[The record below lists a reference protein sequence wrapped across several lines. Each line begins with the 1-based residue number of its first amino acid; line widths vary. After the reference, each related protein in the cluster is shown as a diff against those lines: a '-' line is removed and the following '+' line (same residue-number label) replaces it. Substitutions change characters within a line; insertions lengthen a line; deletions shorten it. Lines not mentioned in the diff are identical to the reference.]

1 MQVNYDDLEMAF
13 EFASFDSFGESQ
25 AYVCLVSGKVY
36 LDSDAIDEELPE
48 DLYEEGKYLVI
59 PSKRDLGL
67 GKRLALE
74 FVEIHLPGDIESARS
89 YFRSRGAYSKV
100 SANKSAPWHA
110 PVFVIYWTV
119 FTMFQGS
126 NASSFSSVSASA
138 ISDSTRVR

>member
-1 MQVNYDDLEMAF
+1 MPVNYDDLEMAF

-89 YFRSRGAYSKV
+89 YFRSRGAYSKYKDLLEERGLLEQWYECEQN
-100 SANKSAPWHA
+100 SIKQALLSWCKE
-110 PVFVIYWTV
+110 
-119 FTMFQGS
+119 
-126 NASSFSSVSASA
+126 NAIDVN
-138 ISDSTRVR
+138 I